1 MNGLFMHTHASL
13 PQQIEALQHDDI
25 SSHGHSHLGTNL
37 IQEKFQPIDWMQ

>member
-25 SSHGHSHLGTNL
+25 SHSHSHLGTNL
-37 IQEKFQPIDWMQ
+37 IQEKFQPIDSMQ